1 MSGNRDGRVT
11 LGQSLAPQ
19 GSDARLQRYSWEA
32 LGSGVSNGR
41 EFSIRDHL
49 AVGRSSFVAKNRSR
63 FHNLVGSFQLTDL
76 SAWPLEFFLDRFPT
90 RGCRLAAKHNQF
102 AEPRAQRVMGYAKQY
117 PDFFISV
124 LQRARFNTDYLN
136 DLIDRLSL
144 NSTEYH
150 LDVVTN
156 PSLAKL
162 GTKSRTLH

>member
-1 MSGNRDGRVT
+1 
-11 LGQSLAPQ
+11 
-19 GSDARLQRYSWEA
+19 
-32 LGSGVSNGR
+32 
-41 EFSIRDHL
+41 
-49 AVGRSSFVAKNRSR
+49 
-63 FHNLVGSFQLTDL
+63 
-76 SAWPLEFFLDRFPT
+76 
-90 RGCRLAAKHNQF
+90 
-102 AEPRAQRVMGYAKQY
+102 MGYAKQY

-156 PSLAKL
+156 PSLAKV